1 ETLRAHRRFDISYL
15 GARQKLASN
24 LWCPQQHKAES
35 PMGSIISY
43 APFSLSGRE
52 MTGMPLKSGKKIKK
66 IKKRKFEI
74 GGDFDRSGFRFGFG
88 VGFGQGFINSL
99 WFAAPSLTA
108 TESVID
114 VDSYSGDTVG
124 RQGFHRL
131 AFFMIGGNAAL
142 PGDLS
147 DQSIIPPLLFYLCLV
162 FSYPFPKHFFTSPPL
177 SISTLSHHSYTF
189 SLSIFFLYSLKI
201 HGFTLSLLLNMN
213 HPYEEMKE
221 MKRLKK
227 HYDMLGFVADAQ
239 YGIPTR
245 CPCGGEIMTNVS
257 PTPKYKSDFDTLPGS
272 RYFTCKNYEDDGLH
286 FRQPWAFGVQQ
297 EVERLRREVKE
308 LAEEIAKLK
317 RLITSTSR
325 P

>member
-1 ETLRAHRRFDISYL
+1 
-15 GARQKLASN
+15 
-24 LWCPQQHKAES
+24 
-35 PMGSIISY
+35 MGSIIAY
-43 APFSLSGRE
+43 ASFSLNGRE
-52 MTGMPLKSGKKIKK
+52 MTGMPLKGGIKK
-66 IKKRKFEI
+66 NEKENSNLGG
-74 GGDFDRSGFRFGFG
+74 GGDFGLGFG
-88 VGFGQGFINSL
+88 LGLVWVSVESTVWLLFYSSHPRRSSL
-99 WFAAPSLTA
+99 LSQVRSSLTA
-108 TESVID
+108 TASVID
-114 VDSYSGDTVG
+114 VDSYSGDAVEPQ
-124 RQGFHRL
+124 RFHRL
-131 AFFMIGGNAAL
+131 AFFRIGRNAAL
-142 PGDLS
+142 PEDLS
-147 DQSIIPPLLFYLCLV
+147 DQSIIPSALLSVSRFFL
-162 FSYPFPKHFFTSPPL
+162 SFPRHFFTSPPL
-177 SISTLSHHSYTF
+177 SIPTLSHYSYTL
-189 SLSIFFLYSLKI
+189 SLSILFLYSLKI
-201 HGFTLSLLLNMN
+201 HGFTLSLLLNMT

-297 EVERLRREVKE
+297 EVERLRGEVKE

-317 RLITSTSR
+317 RLITSTSH